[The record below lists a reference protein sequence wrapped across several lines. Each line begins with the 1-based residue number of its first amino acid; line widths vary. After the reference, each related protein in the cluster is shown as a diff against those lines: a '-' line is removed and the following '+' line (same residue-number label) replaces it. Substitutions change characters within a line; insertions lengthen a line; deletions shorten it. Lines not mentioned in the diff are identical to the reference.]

1 MSKQL
6 FIPAVGTELT
16 LAEPWQFT
24 VVNEYRN
31 KTLVEWMTGEAI
43 GGEGLWRGHYPLGV
57 IDMPNGQRD
66 YIKTSNL
73 TTTCTFPAGTVL
85 KIDRIYLRKGN
96 KEHTHDYD
104 SVTFIAQNLSANST
118 RTIWSRTDRKD
129 RVQKIKTKPRFF
141 AKLEDVNKMVI
152 V

>member
-24 VVNEYRN
+24 VVNERRN
-31 KTLVEWMTGEAI
+31 QTLVEWMTGEPVT
-43 GGEGLWRGHYPLGV
+43 GGPYCFFPLGEV
-57 IDMPNGQRD
+57 TDERGCRDWQKSQR
-66 YIKTSNL
+66 L

-96 KEHTHDYD
+96 KDAHDYD
-104 SVTFIAQNLSANST
+104 SITFICKGLKAPST
-118 RTIWSRTDRKD
+118 RTLWSRTDRKD
-129 RVQKIKTKPRFF
+129 RVQKVKAAVRFF
-141 AKLEDVNKMVI
+141 AKLEDVNRMVI
-152 V
+152 E